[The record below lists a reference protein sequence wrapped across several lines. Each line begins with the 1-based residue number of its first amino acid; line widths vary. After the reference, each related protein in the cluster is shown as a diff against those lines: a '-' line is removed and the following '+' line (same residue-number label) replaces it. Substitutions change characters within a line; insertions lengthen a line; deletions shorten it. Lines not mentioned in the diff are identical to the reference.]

1 MMERQMLTQWSILGA
16 VLPTLVLIVMTL
28 MKTGGVW
35 EYALDDVY
43 IHLAMSE
50 QLWNGGYGVNPG
62 EFASASSSVL
72 YSYLLAPFTPFA
84 FHAYWPLVIGL
95 VTLVASAVLWARV
108 LREAETGTTVPM
120 QWALLALAILGPAFL
135 GWPAMALIGMEH
147 MLHVLVTLMIL
158 VGLLDFAKDGRIS
171 LLLLLGIALN
181 PVVRFE
187 GMAISLLAC
196 CVVFFGGRRWES
208 FALLFAAAAPL
219 AAHFTH
225 MDNLGLDMLP
235 NSVNAKAAIT
245 GGGEGLTEVTSWTK
259 AKFAF
264 LITLGSPSGRMLL
277 VSLIVALFGLLLARK
292 HVTGKYRLIG
302 IALVLAVAAHA
313 FLGQA
318 IWFYRY
324 EVYVWTFAVGAG
336 AVLLSKVAFVDE
348 RMGKIIPAAFVL
360 AVLYGGA
367 HYPPVAFNYVPSG
380 GAAIYAQQR
389 QMSTF
394 ADDYWKAPVAVND
407 LGHVAYRNPNYVLDL
422 WGLASADALEAR
434 LRGTDPM
441 WADKLAERYDVKAA
455 LIYKRWLGDNIPP
468 NWIEVAQ
475 LRLNIP
481 LATLGSDVVSV
492 YATRPDAVTPLTE
505 ALTAFEPELP
515 DATTLKFVD
524 IPE

>member
-1 MMERQMLTQWSILGA
+1 MERQKLMQWSILGA
-16 VLPTLVLIVMTL
+16 VVPTLVLIAMTL

-50 QLWNGGYGVNPG
+50 QLWNGGYGVNAG
-62 EFASASSSVL
+62 EYASASSSVL
-72 YSYLLAPFTPFA
+72 YSYLLAPFTPFG

-95 VTLVASAVLWARV
+95 VTLLASAVLWARV
-108 LREAETGTTVPM
+108 LRDAETGASVPM
-120 QWALLALAILGPAFL
+120 QWAVLALAVLGPVFL

-158 VGLLDFAKDGRIS
+158 VGLLDFARDGRIGV
-171 LLLLLGIALN
+171 LLVLGIALN
-181 PVVRFE
+181 PIVRFE

-196 CVVFFGGRRWES
+196 CVVFFAGRRWEAL
-208 FALLFAAAAPL
+208 ALLAAAAVPL
-219 AAHFTH
+219 AAHFTL
-225 MDNLGLDMLP
+225 MDRLGLDMLP

-277 VSLIVALFGLLLARK
+277 VTLLVAVFGLMLARR

-336 AVLLSKVAFVDE
+336 AVLLSKVAFADE
-348 RMGKIIPAAFVL
+348 RLGKIIPAAFVI

-367 HYPPVAFNYVPSG
+367 HYPPVAVNYVPAG
-380 GAAIYAQQR
+380 GAAINAQQR

-394 ADDYWKAPVAVND
+394 AEDYWKAPIAVND

-422 WGLASADALEAR
+422 WGLANADALESR

-441 WADKLAERYDVKAA
+441 WADKLAERYNVDAA
-455 LIYKRWLGDNIPP
+455 MIYTRWLGDNIPP

-475 LRLNIP
+475 MELTIP
-481 LATLGSDVVSV
+481 LATLGSDVVSF
-492 YATRPDAVTPLTE
+492 YATRPTAVEPLRT
-505 ALTAFEPELP
+505 ALQAFEPELP
-515 DATTLKFVD
+515 EAARMKFLE
-524 IPE
+524 ISE